1 MIDIN
6 QLPEF
11 DPAEYLEDDEDISLF
26 LEEVFKSKDPQ
37 HIANAIG
44 IVARARGLNE
54 IAKKSGLRREYL
66 YQVLS
71 PKGNPTLS
79 TLIPILEALDI
90 DLTVRHHSLRH
101 A

>member
-1 MIDIN
+1 MIDVN

-44 IVARARGLNE
+44 IVARARGMHE
-54 IAKKSGLRREYL
+54 IAKKAVSGE
-66 YQVLS
+66 
-71 PKGNPTLS
+71 S
-79 TLIPILEALDI
+79 TFIKF
-90 DLTVRHHSLRH
+90 
-101 A
+101 